1 MSATKVMMVFV
12 LVLAVTMAA
21 AADAGSKKTNSSKV
35 QPVGSLVAKASLSPV
50 NATVNGTVHANVNAT
65 VNATESIKSTEKVQV
80 TKRSLGIDKSEGKR
94 LNDFL
99 TNSPELSVIHFYFV
113 DCVAN

>member
-12 LVLAVTMAA
+12 LVLAVTM

-50 NATVNGTVHANVNAT
+50 NATVNGTGNANVNAT
-65 VNATESIKSTEKVQV
+65 VNTTESVKSTEKVQV

-99 TNSPELSVIHFYFV
+99 IISPVS
-113 DCVAN
+113 

>member
-1 MSATKVMMVFV
+1 MSATKGMMVFV

-21 AADAGSKKTNSSKV
+21 DASSKKTNSSKV

-50 NATVNGTVHANVNAT
+50 NVTVNGTGNANVNAT
-65 VNATESIKSTEKVQV
+65 VNTTESVKSTEKVQV

-99 TNSPELSVIHFYFV
+99 IISQLSVIHFYFV

>member
-21 AADAGSKKTNSSKV
+21 DASSKKTNSTKV
-35 QPVGSLVAKASLSPV
+35 QHVGSLLVAKASLSPV
-50 NATVNGTVHANVNAT
+50 NATVNGTGNANVNAT
-65 VNATESIKSTEKVQV
+65 VNGTESTEKVQL

-94 LNDFL
+94 
-99 TNSPELSVIHFYFV
+99 
-113 DCVAN
+113 